1 MASPQQGKREEAT
14 RKAVTAAATAA
25 GSAVVIAAGAPV
37 AGAVGLGVSAY
48 LGYKWIRFRIE
59 NSIRF

>member
-1 MASPQQGKREEAT
+1 MASAQQEKRDQAT
-14 RKAVTAAATAA
+14 RKAVATAATAA

-37 AGAVGLGVSAY
+37 LGAVGLGVSAY